1 MKRILLIEPNTVL
14 AELYQRMLAKEGFE
28 VVHTVS
34 AQEAISEADAA
45 TPDIV
50 IIELQLPRHS
60 GIEFLH
66 EFRSYPEWGHIPV
79 IAHTVIAPSRLADLR
94 QPLTQELGVTA
105 ILYKPKTSLEIL
117 LQTVQTQ
124 LAAR

>member
-14 AELYQRMLAKEGFE
+14 AELYQRLLVKEGFE
-28 VVHTVS
+28 VVYAVS

-50 IIELQLPRHS
+50 IMELQLPKHS

-79 IAHTVIAPSRLADLR
+79 IVNTVIAPSRMANLR
-94 QPLTQELGVTA
+94 QPLKRELGVAA
-105 ILYKPKTSLEIL
+105 ILYKPKTPLEIL